1 MYILPYCY
9 WPVYWIHH
17 LSFSTVFFKYLWCF
31 QIYLLFRTQEIHLLL
46 FFSVDGNTD
55 LTSICRMVND
65 AHRQPNKNAV
75 MKIIGDVNDLHLC
88 LFALRDIKENAE
100 IRYDYGNTEAPWRK
114 AIHKVCLYFI
124 LPSIYN
130 MDTFWLLDYLKMITW
145 IPCKITK
152 SLLAAGLIHLFLW

>member
-9 WPVYWIHH
+9 WPFK
-17 LSFSTVFFKYLWCF
+17 LFNSFLNIYDAFKYLS
-31 QIYLLFRTQEIHLLL
+31 FRTQKIHLLVL
-46 FFSVDGNTD
+46 YFSVDGNTD

-88 LFALRDIKENAE
+88 LFALRDIKENEE
-100 IRYDYGNTEAPWRK
+100 IRYDYGNTEAPWRR
-114 AIHKVCLYFI
+114 ATHKVCVYFI

-130 MDTFWLLDYLKMITW
+130 MATFWLLDYLKMITW

-152 SLLAAGLIHLFLW
+152 SLLADGLIHLFLW